1 MIAFAGGSIL
11 QAAVALAVA
20 AVLARAWNLRNPDQ
34 RLPYHLLILAVPLV
48 VHPALFLLAP
58 FRRSPWFQDRLG
70 LLTLASWDRLQ
81 IGGLPLPRIL
91 VPLAAATGLFLF
103 LRDLVSA
110 VATRLPVAEQGALME
125 AGAAEKVAAAA
136 AAVACDMRLPKPDL
150 LLLDDAEPQILCRG
164 MRRPRLVV
172 SRGAVERLSP
182 EELRA
187 ALAHELA
194 HQEQGDLR
202 TGWLLLALRALL
214 FFNPVAQGIGRQALQ
229 DFEHR
234 ADDRAAEVTGDPLVV
249 ASALVHLARAEASH
263 FPASSSSRGDFLHI
277 EARGRRLLEHGVGS
291 RVSLPGPRLVVTA
304 VSVALLS
311 FFIV

>member
-20 AVLARAWNLRNPDQ
+20 ATLSRVWDLRNPDQ

-48 VHPALFLLAP
+48 LHPALFFLAP
-58 FRRSPWFQDRLG
+58 FRHFPWFQERLG

-91 VPLAAATGLFLF
+91 VPLAAAAGLFLF

-110 VATRLPVAEQGALME
+110 VATRLPVAGQGVPME
-125 AGAAEKVAAAA
+125 AGGAEKAAAA
-136 AAVACDMRLPKPDL
+136 ATAVARDMRLPTPDL

-164 MRRPRLVV
+164 IRRPRLVV
-172 SRGAVERLSP
+172 SRGAVERLP
-182 EELRA
+182 PDELRA

-214 FFNPVAQGIGRQALQ
+214 FFNPIAQGIGRQALQ
-229 DFEHR
+229 DFERR
-234 ADDRAAEVTGDPLVV
+234 ADDRAAEVVGDPLMV

-263 FPASSSSRGDFLHI
+263 LPSGTASRGDFLHI
-277 EARGRRLLEHGVGS
+277 EARGRRLLEPGAGS
-291 RVSLPGPRLVVTA
+291 RVSLPGPRLAVTA

>member
-1 MIAFAGGSIL
+1 MTAFAGGSIL

-20 AVLARAWNLRNPDQ
+20 AVLAHVWNLRNPDQ

-48 VHPALFLLAP
+48 LHPALFLLAP
-58 FRRSPWFQDRLG
+58 FRRSPWFQERLG

-81 IGGLPLPRIL
+81 LGGVPLPRIL
-91 VPLAAATGLFLF
+91 VALAAAAGLFLF

-125 AGAAEKVAAAA
+125 AGAAEKATAAAM
-136 AAVACDMRLPKPDL
+136 AVAYDMRLPPPDL
-150 LLLDDAEPQILCRG
+150 LLLDDPEPQILCRG

-172 SRGAVERLSP
+172 SRGAVELLLP

-214 FFNPVAQGIGRQALQ
+214 
-229 DFEHR
+229 
-234 ADDRAAEVTGDPLVV
+234 
-249 ASALVHLARAEASH
+249 
-263 FPASSSSRGDFLHI
+263 
-277 EARGRRLLEHGVGS
+277 
-291 RVSLPGPRLVVTA
+291 
-304 VSVALLS
+304 
-311 FFIV
+311 